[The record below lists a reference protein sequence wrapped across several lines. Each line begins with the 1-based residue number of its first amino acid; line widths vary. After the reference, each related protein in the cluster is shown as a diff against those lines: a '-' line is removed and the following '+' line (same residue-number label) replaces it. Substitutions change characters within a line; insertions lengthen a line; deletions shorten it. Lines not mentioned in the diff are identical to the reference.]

1 MPVID
6 FHVHILPDLDDGPPT
21 LAAALELARLA
32 VADGI
37 HTLVAT
43 PHSPTS
49 GQGHRYSVEGVQQ
62 RLAALRAALDEQAI
76 SLEVLPG
83 SELHYHPAL
92 AQHLAAGLVLPC
104 GDGGAVLLECPNS
117 YLPGG
122 LDQLIFDLQIA
133 GYRVVLAH
141 PERIKPVRKDPNL
154 LLPLIERGVLM
165 QLTAD
170 ALTGKQGHNLQ
181 QAAETLL
188 THGMAHLLASDAH
201 GPPPRRTPHLAAA
214 HDYAARLVGE
224 QAAAALVHDTPAAL
238 LHGKAPPVLIPPRSI
253 AAPRRRRW
261 FWL

>member
-1 MPVID
+1 VID

-21 LAAALELARLA
+21 LAAALKLARLA

-49 GQGHRYSVEGVQQ
+49 GQGQRYSVEGIHE
-62 RLAALRAALDEQAI
+62 RLAALRAALSEQAI
-76 SLEVLPG
+76 PLEIIPG

-92 AQHLAAGLVLPC
+92 AQHLAAGGVLPC
-104 GDGGAVLLECPNS
+104 GDGGAVLLECPND

-122 LDQLIFDLQIA
+122 LDQLIFELQVA

-141 PERIKPVRKDPNL
+141 PERIRPVRKDPNV

-170 ALTGKQGHNLQ
+170 ALTGKQGRNLQ

-188 THGMAHLLASDAH
+188 THGMAHLLATDAH
-201 GPPPRRTPHLAAA
+201 GPPPRRTPHLAEARE
-214 HDYAARLVGE
+214 YAATLVGE
-224 QAAAALVHDTPAAL
+224 QAAAALVHETPAAL
-238 LHGKAPPVLIPPRSI
+238 LRGEVPPSHIPPRPASVS
-253 AAPRRRRW
+253 RRRRW
-261 FWL
+261 FW

>member
-1 MPVID
+1 MID

-21 LAAALELARLA
+21 LAAALKLARLA

-49 GQGHRYSVEGVQQ
+49 GQGQRYSVEGIRE
-62 RLAALRAALDEQAI
+62 RLAALRAALSEQAI
-76 SLEVLPG
+76 PLEIIPG

-92 AQHLAAGLVLPC
+92 PQHLAAGRVLPC
-104 GDGGAVLLECPNS
+104 GDGGAVLLECPND

-122 LDQLIFDLQIA
+122 LDQLIFELQVA

-141 PERIKPVRKDPNL
+141 PERIKPVRKDLNR

-170 ALTGKQGHNLQ
+170 ALTGKQGRNLQ

-188 THGMAHLLASDAH
+188 THGMAHLLATDAH
-201 GPPPRRTPHLAAA
+201 GPPPRRTPHLAEAQQ
-214 HDYAARLVGE
+214 YAATLVGE
-224 QAAAALVHDTPAAL
+224 QAAAALVDAIPAAL
-238 LHGKAPPVLIPPRSI
+238 LRGETPPTPIPPRPV
-253 AAPRRRRW
+253 AASRRRRW
-261 FWL
+261 FW

>member
-1 MPVID
+1 VID
-6 FHVHILPDLDDGPPT
+6 FHAHILPDLDDGPPT
-21 LAAALELARLA
+21 LAAALKLARLA

-37 HTLVAT
+37 QTLVAT

-62 RLAALRAALDEQAI
+62 RLTTLRAALAEQAVP
-76 SLEVLPG
+76 LEVLPG

-104 GDGGAVLLECPNS
+104 GDGGAVLLECPND
-117 YLPGG
+117 YLPRG
-122 LDQLIFDLQIA
+122 LDQLIFELQIA

-154 LLPLIERGVLM
+154 LLPMIERGVLM

-170 ALTGKQGHNLQ
+170 ALTGKQGRNLQ
-181 QAAETLL
+181 QTAAALL
-188 THGMAHLLASDAH
+188 THGMAHLLSTDAH
-201 GPPPRRTPHLAAA
+201 GPPPRRTPHLAEAQ
-214 HDYAARLVGE
+214 HYAATLVGE

-238 LHGKAPPVLIPPRSI
+238 LRGETPPLLIPPRPV
-253 AAPRRRRW
+253 AASRRRRW
-261 FWL
+261 FWR